1 MIRFDKFKIIAP
13 MTAIDGYKDNPC
25 FETTIKGGEILR
37 YKFNYNRPSLHVIVT
52 PSEFKV
58 SMEFSGKI
66 LGEKYPNLISA
77 ENILECIDR
86 INALGLFTLNTQQ
99 IIAEGVVG
107 QCDVTVDLDGIDS
120 ERLSNFIL
128 AHISAPKWTVET
140 YRGGIVIRKT
150 VKTTKY
156 QRRLTVYN
164 KEAEMQKQSNLDFL
178 CEIENSQEVVDY
190 FKNKTRLE
198 LNLNSMQA
206 IRDAL
211 NIESTSV
218 QSVLNASA
226 NPIREAVLSAVKL
239 SADEK
244 EVKTLRDFE
253 RCAVFEKYDF
263 DLPKIREAISRFY
276 DNRNS
281 VNKTI
286 AVYRDL
292 AQTLRP
298 ADCGWLYNLLDQ
310 AA

>member
-1 MIRFDKFKIIAP
+1 MD
-13 MTAIDGYKDNPC
+13 AIDGYKDNPC
-25 FETTIKGGEILR
+25 FEATSKGGEILR

-52 PSEFKV
+52 PSEFKMSV
-58 SMEFSGKI
+58 EFSGKI

-77 ENILECIDR
+77 ETISECINR
-86 INALGLFTLNTQQ
+86 INSLGIFNLNTQQ
-99 IIAEGVVG
+99 IIEEGVVG
-107 QCDVTVDLDGIDS
+107 QCDVTVDLDGIDA
-120 ERLSNFIL
+120 ERLSHFML
-128 AHISAPKWTVET
+128 EHISAPKWTVET

-150 VKTTKY
+150 VKTSKY
-156 QRRLTVYN
+156 QRRLTVYD

-178 CEIENSQEVVDY
+178 SEIENSQEVVDY

-218 QSVLNASA
+218 RSVLNASV

-239 SADEK
+239 SAEER

-253 RCAVFEKYDF
+253 RCAVLEKYDF

-292 AQTLRP
+292 AQSLRP
-298 ADCGWLYNLLDQ
+298 ADSAWFYNILDQ
-310 AA
+310 VA

>member
-1 MIRFDKFKIIAP
+1 MNRFDKIKIIAP
-13 MTAIDGYKDNPC
+13 ISAISGYEANPH
-25 FETTIKGGEILR
+25 FEATSKGGEILR

-52 PSEFKV
+52 PAEFKV
-58 SMEFSGKI
+58 SIEFSGKI
-66 LGEKYPNLISA
+66 LGEKYPHLISA
-77 ENILECIDR
+77 ETISECIDR
-86 INALGLFTLNTQQ
+86 INSLGLFSLNPQR
-99 IIAEGVVG
+99 IIDEGVVG
-107 QCDVTVDLDGIDS
+107 QCDVTVDIDNIDS
-120 ERLSNFIL
+120 ERLSHFIL
-128 AHISAPKWTVET
+128 SHISSPKWTVET

-150 VKTTKY
+150 VKTSKY

-178 CEIENSQEVVDY
+178 CELENSQEVVDY
-190 FKNKTRLE
+190 FKDKTRLE

-211 NIESTSV
+211 NIESPSV
-218 QSVLNASA
+218 QSVLNASN
-226 NPIREAVLSAVKL
+226 NPIREAIVSAVKM
-239 SADEK
+239 STEAK

-253 RCAVFEKYDF
+253 RCAVLEKFGYDI
-263 DLPKIREAISRFY
+263 PKIREAISRFY

-298 ADCGWLYNLLDQ
+298 ADYGWLYNLLDQ